1 MYVIFLDGLSHYRI
15 QRNYPVIFKFDS
27 PITGDIW
34 CGIVHTSPRFR
45 SNVVCDGKEERKV
58 KLWPLKV
65 STKLPTIY
73 RSVILEGEN
82 IKVLGAIVSL
92 VNEDTMTLEFPLLS
106 SEVPG
111 GRCEEA
117 RQHELLILPI
127 HPELKYSEE
136 DDVFISKESIG
147 LRPDQSLD
155 IQIVSVESEKRSKK
169 LVKINREKPKLR
181 LPKLQDEAGPSSKKC
196 RKITDSH
203 GQYGSILQ
211 QKFSEDLE
219 FFQNLNSQVFEDI
232 KETVATS
239 HYNLIDLIYL
249 GLLQKEAESA
259 SAE

>member
-1 MYVIFLDGLSHYRI
+1 MDGLGHYRI
-15 QRNYPVIFKFDS
+15 QRDYPIVFQLES

-34 CGIVHTSPRFR
+34 CGIVHTSPKFR
-45 SNVVCDGKEERKV
+45 TSVVCDGTKRKV
-58 KLWPLKV
+58 KKWPLRV

-73 RSVILEGEN
+73 RTIMLEGED
-82 IKVLGAIVSL
+82 IKAHGAIVSL
-92 VNEDTMTLEFPLLS
+92 DDEDTIVLEFPLLS

-111 GRCEEA
+111 GRYEEA

-155 IQIVSVESEKRSKK
+155 IQVVSVESENRRKK

-181 LPKLQDEAGPSSKKC
+181 LPKLQDEEGPSSKKC

-219 FFQNLNSQVFEDI
+219 FFSKFSNFL
-232 KETVATS
+232 
-239 HYNLIDLIYL
+239 
-249 GLLQKEAESA
+249 
-259 SAE
+259 

>member
-1 MYVIFLDGLSHYRI
+1 MYVIFLDGLGHYRI

-58 KLWPLKV
+58 KKWPLKV

-111 GRCEEA
+111 
-117 RQHELLILPI
+117 
-127 HPELKYSEE
+127 
-136 DDVFISKESIG
+136 
-147 LRPDQSLD
+147 
-155 IQIVSVESEKRSKK
+155 
-169 LVKINREKPKLR
+169 
-181 LPKLQDEAGPSSKKC
+181 
-196 RKITDSH
+196 
-203 GQYGSILQ
+203 
-211 QKFSEDLE
+211 KF
-219 FFQNLNSQVFEDI
+219 
-232 KETVATS
+232 
-239 HYNLIDLIYL
+239 
-249 GLLQKEAESA
+249 
-259 SAE
+259 